1 MKRAMVA
8 ALPSQQM
15 PTGSRWEYELFEGGD
30 GKDFCRSVLERG
42 TILSEIWQQVRDGQL
57 ASLGT

>member
-30 GKDFCRSVLERG
+30 GKEFCRSILERG
-42 TILSEIWQQVRDGQL
+42 TILTELWQPVGDGVL
-57 ASLGT
+57 ASLET